1 MKFGLYPL
9 WGSDRLGMKNH
20 VGGGVCGSMKLFGK
34 QRAMDLTQGPLPK
47 QILQVSLPLMAINV
61 LQVLFNMADLAV
73 VGRFAGSV
81 PLGAVGST
89 SKLLFLFTGLL
100 IGISGGANVLVAR
113 YFGAGDRKKLTQT
126 VHTSALVCLAMG
138 VLLMAVGVVF
148 ARDIMELLN
157 TKPELMDSA
166 VLYLR
171 IYVLGM
177 PALGLYNFG
186 NAVFSAVGDSR
197 RPLYYMTLSGIVN
210 VILNVFFVVVCG
222 MDVDGVGLASAASQ
236 LLSAVLVIRAL
247 FRCDDIYGLRL
258 AELRMD
264 AACAG
269 KILSIGIP
277 SGLQNAI
284 FSIANLFIQTAVNS
298 FSAIT
303 VAGVAA
309 AANADDLTVQASF
322 GFCTACSSFV
332 GQNYGARKKERIMKS
347 YWICTAY
354 AFGLLL
360 VMGILLFV
368 FGEQFLYLFTDD
380 PAVVE
385 EGMKRLRILALFY
398 CVAVPMDCSI
408 AASRGLGKTMVP
420 TLIVVLGACV
430 FRIIWVRTIFAFYG
444 TITSLFLLYIFSWII
459 TATIEVWYF
468 YRIYRRETK
477 EMP

>member
-1 MKFGLYPL
+1 VKFGLYPL
-9 WGSDRLGMKNH
+9 RGSDRLDVKI
-20 VGGGVCGSMKLFGK
+20 VVAGGDCRGMKLFGK
-34 QRAMDLTQGPLPK
+34 QHAMDLTQGSLAK

-89 SKLLFLFTGLL
+89 SKLIFLFTGLL
-100 IGISGGANVLVAR
+100 IGVSGGVNVLVAR
-113 YFGAGDRKKLTQT
+113 HFGARDRERLTQT
-126 VHTSALVCLAMG
+126 VHTAAIVCLAMG
-138 VLLMAVGVVF
+138 SLLLVVGVVF
-148 ARDIMELLN
+148 ARNIMELLN
-157 TKPELMDSA
+157 TKPELIDSA

-186 NAVFSAVGDSR
+186 NAVFSAVGDTR
-197 RPLYYMTLSGIVN
+197 RPLYYMVVAGAVN
-210 VILNVFFVVVCG
+210 VALNVFFVVVCG
-222 MDVDGVGLASAASQ
+222 MDVDGVGLASAISQ
-236 LLSAVLVIRAL
+236 AVSAVLVVRAL
-247 FRCDDIYGLRL
+247 FRCDDIFGLRL
-258 AELRMD
+258 ADLRMD
-264 AACAG
+264 TSCAG

-303 VAGVAA
+303 VAGIAA

-332 GQNYGARKKERIMKS
+332 GQNYGARKKERIIKS
-347 YWICTAY
+347 YIICTAY

-368 FGEQFLYLFTDD
+368 FSEQFLYLFTDD
-380 PAVVE
+380 PAVVA
-385 EGMKRLRILALFY
+385 EGLKRLRILALFY

-408 AASRGLGKTMVP
+408 AASRGLGKTVVP
-420 TLIVVLGACV
+420 TIIVVLGACV
-430 FRIIWVRTIFAFYG
+430 FRIIWVKTIFAFYG

-468 YRIYRRETK
+468 LRIYRRETR
-477 EMP
+477 EM